1 MYAPNNHTCSVITLW
16 MVNNSVLFF
25 YPWKEGEKKLKFLIR
40 VEKSDM
46 AGLKKNYTK
55 NANKID

>member
-1 MYAPNNHTCSVITLW
+1 